1 MAGVHAVSRFP
12 SVPGAAWFLTSEAAA
27 PAPGCRLGRRVDIDL
42 PKRNPESGEPLPLLP
57 ARFKTLLLGA
67 VEAAPRAALGLVG
80 TQHIVKPGDG
90 DLLVVMLARRRAEL
104 SHAAFCA
111 RWLEGHARFGLA
123 TAASG
128 YRQLHAHEAP
138 AEDGFDGAGLVFF
151 RDLDHVA
158 QGRAAPEIAK
168 AATADEMEFID
179 HSRSML
185 MLFRMS
191 GSP

>member
-1 MAGVHAVSRFP
+1 MAP
-12 SVPGAAWFLTSEAAA
+12 PGF
-27 PAPGCRLGRRVDIDL
+27 RLGRRVDVDL
-42 PKRNPESGEPLPLLP
+42 PKRDPDSGTPLPLRSAP
-57 ARFKTLLLGA
+57 YRTLLFGA
-67 VEAAPRAALGLVG
+67 PPVEVPGALALVG
-80 TQHIVKPGDG
+80 MQHIVKPGDG
-90 DLLVVMLARRRAEL
+90 DLLIVMLARRRPEL
-104 SHAAFCA
+104 SHETFCT

-128 YRQLHAHEAP
+128 YRQLHPDEAP

-158 QGRAAPEIAK
+158 RSRAAPEIAR

-185 MLFRMS
+185 MMFRLS
-191 GSP
+191 GRP